1 MKMKSVSTERSK
13 KRSSNPDLSQNVW
26 RLAGAVAL
34 IAAGLLR
41 LLSLTEKPL
50 HHDEGVNGF
59 FLTALFRHG
68 FYRYDPANYHGPTL
82 YYFGLLTTTL
92 NSLVYGKYGLSTFA
106 IRLVPALFGIGIVW
120 LILRLRRHLGAFGSI
135 AAALLVAVS
144 PGFVFFSRYFI
155 HEIPFIFFTLALIAA
170 VMRFR
175 ETSKPKYLM
184 WASVSAALLFAT
196 KETSIITVAVLLL
209 AHACTSLY
217 MGLRTKFASVSVDG
231 RPRAEKAA
239 LASKDEIAGRD
250 SRKLRNQWIAATA
263 IFVAVYVLFYSSFFT
278 NFPQGVFDSVRT
290 FGYWGRTGVTQYLSP
305 WYTHLDWL
313 AQEELP
319 VLAPG
324 GLGIVA
330 ALYQARSRFA
340 VFSAFWA
347 MGITAAYSLVPYK
360 TPWLAINILLPLAI
374 MAGYLLGQGFEFGTR
389 IHGRLVQGAAI
400 LGLLAA
406 VAFGSYQAVDLSFFR
421 YDDDSIHYVYAH
433 TRRDFLLMIDEI
445 ESLASRNPAGKNIGI
460 SVMSPEHWP
469 LPWYLRDYPGA
480 AYWGRV
486 TPGSEPI
493 IIALDSQSPEI
504 EKSMGV
510 LYRRFHTYELRPG
523 NLLVLYLRHDQRP

>member
-1 MKMKSVSTERSK
+1 M
-13 KRSSNPDLSQNVW
+13 
-26 RLAGAVAL
+26 ACAVVL

-41 LLSLTEKPL
+41 LLYLTEKPL

-68 FYRYDPANYHGPTL
+68 FYHYDPANYHGPTL

-106 IRLVPALFGIGIVW
+106 IRLVPALFGIGTVW
-120 LILRLRRHLGAFGSI
+120 LILCLRRHRHLGTFGSI
-135 AAALLVAVS
+135 AAALLAAVS

-155 HEIPFIFFTLALIAA
+155 HEIPFIFFTLALIVA
-170 VMRFR
+170 VIRFR

-184 WASVSAALLFAT
+184 WASASAALLFAT
-196 KETSIITVAVLLL
+196 KETSVITIVVLLL
-209 AHACTSLY
+209 AHVCTSLY
-217 MGLRTKFASVSVDG
+217 MGLRMKFASEPVDG
-231 RPRAEKAA
+231 RPPKADA
-239 LASKDEIAGRD
+239 PPASREEIAGRD
-250 SRKLRNQWIAATA
+250 PRKIKNQWIAAAA
-263 IFVAVYVLFYSSFFT
+263 IFAAVYVLFYSSFFT

-290 FGYWGRTGVTQYLSP
+290 FGYWGKTGLTQYQSP
-305 WYTHLDWL
+305 WYTHLNWL
-313 AQEELP
+313 AEEELP
-319 VLAPG
+319 SLVLG

-330 ALYQARSRFA
+330 ALYQGRSRFA

-374 MAGYLLGQGFEFGTR
+374 MAGYLLGQWFEFGAR
-389 IHGRLVQGAAI
+389 KHWWLVQGSAI
-400 LGLLAA
+400 LGLLA
-406 VAFGSYQAVDLSFFR
+406 VAALSSYQAIDLSFFR
-421 YDDDSIHYVYAH
+421 YDDDHIPYVYAH
-433 TRRDFLLMIDEI
+433 TRRDFLGMIDAI
-445 ESLASRNPAGKNIGI
+445 ESLASHNPAGKNIGI

-469 LPWYLRDYPGA
+469 LPWYLRDYQGA

-486 TPGSEPI
+486 VPSSEPI

-510 LYRRFHTYELRPG
+510 LYRRFYSYELRPG
-523 NLLVLYLRHDQRP
+523 NVLVLYLRRDQRP